1 MHWNFHQTYTQL
13 PETFYSRVLPAKVTQ
28 PALIIMNHALAG
40 EMGLDPALLSS
51 PGGIAEL
58 AGCTVPPGA
67 EPIAQAYAGHQF
79 GSFTM
84 LGDGRAIVLGEH
96 VDPAGGRR
104 DVQLKG
110 SGLTPYSRGGDGK
123 AVLGPML
130 REYIMSEAMH
140 AMGIPTTRSL
150 AVVTTGEVVYRETP
164 LSGAVLTR
172 IASSHIRVGTF
183 QYAASRQDPALL
195 KTLADYTM
203 NRHFPALSDHDA
215 PYLALLETVM
225 RRQIAL
231 ITAWMNVGFIH
242 GVMNTD
248 NMALSGE
255 TIDYGP
261 CAFMDRYD
269 PATVFSSIDSY
280 GRYAFGNQPDI
291 ALWNLARFAETLLP
305 LIDPDL
311 AKAIEQAKDILARFE
326 PQFDDQWGQALRKKL
341 GLGNQEEG
349 DTALA
354 GTLLAWMKNNRT
366 DYINTFRALMDGLEE
381 PCGIFG
387 QDASLLAWWKSWA
400 ERRKRQPQSS
410 DESLLM
416 MQRATPAVIPR
427 NQRVEEALQA
437 ASDEQDYQPLQA
449 LLGALQDPY
458 AHEHVRAGYQEPAP
472 VEAPPYY
479 TFCGT

>member
-13 PETFYSRVLPAKVTQ
+13 PDTFYSRVSPAKVPQ
-28 PALIIMNHALAG
+28 AALVIMNHALAG

-58 AGCTVPPGA
+58 AGCAIPPGA
-67 EPIAQAYAGHQF
+67 KPIAQAYAGHQF

-110 SGLTPYSRGGDGK
+110 SGLTPYSRRGDGK

-140 AMGIPTTRSL
+140 VMGIPTTRSL

-183 QYAASRQDPALL
+183 QYAASRQDPELL
-195 KTLADYTM
+195 KTLADYTI
-203 NRHFPALSDHDA
+203 NRHFPALSDYDT
-215 PYLALLETVM
+215 PYLSLLETVM
-225 RRQIAL
+225 LRQIAL

-280 GRYAFGNQPDI
+280 GRYAFGNQPGI
-291 ALWNLARFAETLLP
+291 ALWNLSRFAETLLP
-305 LIDPDL
+305 LIHPDH

-341 GLGNQEEG
+341 GLSNQEKG
-349 DTALA
+349 DTALV
-354 GTLLAWMKNNRT
+354 GTLLAWMKNNRK
-366 DYINTFRALMDGLEE
+366 DYINTFRALMDGLEV
-381 PCGIFG
+381 PSGIFG
-387 QDASLLAWWKSWA
+387 QDPPLLAWWESWA

-427 NQRVEEALQA
+427 NHRVEEALQA
-437 ASDEQDYQPLQA
+437 ASDEQDYQPLKA
-449 LLGALQDPY
+449 LLDALQDPF
-458 AHEHVRAGYQEPAP
+458 EHTRFRPGYQEPAP
-472 VEAPPYY
+472 ADSPPYF